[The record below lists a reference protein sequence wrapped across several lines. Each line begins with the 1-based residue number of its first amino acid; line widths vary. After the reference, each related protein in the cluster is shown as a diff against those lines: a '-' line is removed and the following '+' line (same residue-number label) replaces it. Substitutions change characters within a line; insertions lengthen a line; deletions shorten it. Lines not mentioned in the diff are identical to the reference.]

1 VPEFLRSGPGVDSLK
16 IWTGFVDKFDGT
28 NLPLYCGAGIALVA
42 AVLNFTLP
50 NTPPSGGDVKFAKF
64 SVSEALGL
72 KAFGLLRD
80 KNYRTFIIGSFV
92 AMVAFILYF
101 SFGSQ
106 FLGAKGFKNITL
118 TLNWGQAGEMVFMF
132 LTTTVLAKIGVKKA
146 LLIGMLAMTARY
158 LSFYFGDKNDIE
170 ALYILG
176 ILFHG
181 LIFGWFFAG
190 GQVYTDRKAPKELRA
205 QAQGMFAFII
215 WGVAALAGTFIYGEL
230 IERATKPNTGLDA
243 TVGVAIKTVTD
254 WSPLFLGTT
263 ILSFAVFVFFL
274 LFFKEEEKV

>member
-1 VPEFLRSGPGVDSLK
+1 VPKFLHASFGVDSLK
-16 IWTGFVDKFDGT
+16 IWSGFVEKFDGT
-28 NLPLYCGAGIALVA
+28 NLTLYCGAGIALVA
-42 AVLNFTLP
+42 AVLNITLP
-50 NTPPSGGDVKFAKF
+50 NTPPNGGDGKF

-72 KAFGLLRD
+72 KAFALLRD
-80 KNYRTFIIGSFV
+80 KNYLTFIIGSFV

-101 SFGSQ
+101 TYSSQ
-106 FLGAKGFKNITL
+106 FLDAKGFKNITL

-158 LSFYFGDKNDIE
+158 LSFYLGDKNDIE

-205 QAQGMFAFII
+205 QAQGMFAFIV
-215 WGVAALAGTFIYGEL
+215 WGVAVLVGTFIYGEL
-230 IERATKPNTGLDA
+230 IERATKPNTVSDA

-254 WSPLFLGTT
+254 WSSLFLGTT
-263 ILSFAVFVFFL
+263 VLSLAVFVFFL
-274 LFFKEEEKV
+274 LFFKEEEKA